1 VRLCGTRRQRLSR
14 NGQGEHRRPAEETT
28 AANGYGRGD
37 AKRLSRSKRFGLD
50 GPAMTLGTPLA
61 RFALSAITN
70 QRPGLKRVH
79 GLRGVTGSVAYDG
92 VVGKTATAAWRGD
105 GRRIGVNRHVCE
117 LVHLVVSTARQA
129 SLILEEVHSV
139 RMIVGASLRA
149 GRPSCC

>member
-92 VVGKTATAAWRGD
+92 VVGKTATAAWRGW
-105 GRRIGVNRHVCE
+105 
-117 LVHLVVSTARQA
+117 LVPRCHFGTFANWYTLVVSKARQA
-129 SLILEEVHSV
+129 GLILEEVHSL

-149 GRPSCC
+149 RP